1 MFKKLD
7 PGPTI
12 FGNPDLNLDPTS
24 VKTPDPELTKPPGS
38 AFVAPERYC
47 LWLTG
52 YPVQHT
58 EYKEDGGRGVGGGRR
73 GGGGGTGSLTSLTS

>member
-24 VKTPDPELTKPPGS
+24 VKTPDPDLTKTRGS
-38 AFVAPERYC
+38 AFVTLSDTAYDLLDIRYNIPNIKRMEA
-47 LWLTG
+47 G
-52 YPVQHT
+52 A
-58 EYKEDGGRGVGGGRR
+58 
-73 GGGGGTGSLTSLTS
+73 